1 MKLTFLFQMYS
12 ESEKRPESP
21 VAMETEP
28 STGPSV
34 TAGAAYGE
42 SMIFFFFLGGGG
54 GLLLLMF
61 LSGSQRIRQEWR
73 DFSYT

>member
-1 MKLTFLFQMYS
+1 MYS

-42 SMIFFFFLGGGG
+42 SMIFFFFFLGGGGGGG